1 MTESEI
7 FEAVTGS
14 GSTDFATVVGILDQH
29 SGWCL
34 IGGLAVNCYVEPVY
48 TLDADIVVVSSD
60 LPEIKNQLERAD
72 FSLEEFPHSLKAT
85 MAGSDL
91 RIQFTTDSRYQNFLN
106 NTTLHEVLGQKVP
119 VASLAN
125 VVRGKMRAWGDESRR
140 LSKRKK
146 DELDLI
152 RIAEK
157 YPDLRG
163 MIPPT
168 IVQQLEEN

>member
-7 FEAVTGS
+7 FESVTGS
-14 GSTDFATVVGILDQH
+14 GSTDFATVVRILNQH

-48 TLDADIVVVSSD
+48 TLDADIVVISSD
-60 LPEIKNQLERAD
+60 LPEIRNELERAE
-72 FSLEEFPHSLKAT
+72 FLVEQFPHSLNAT

-91 RIQFTTDSRYQNFLN
+91 RIQFTIDPRYQDFLN
-106 NTTLHEVLGQKVP
+106 NTTIHEVLNQTVP

-125 VVRGKMRAWGDESRR
+125 VVRGKIWAWSDDSRR

-157 YPDLRG
+157 YPELRG
-163 MIPPT
+163 VMPPQ
-168 IVQQLEEN
+168 IVQQMDDN

>member
-14 GSTDFATVVGILDQH
+14 GSTDFATVVRILDQH

-60 LPEIKNQLERAD
+60 LPEIKNELERAD
-72 FSLEEFPHSLKAT
+72 FSVEEFPHSLNAT

-91 RIQFTTDSRYQNFLN
+91 RIQFTTDPRYQDFLN
-106 NTTLHEVLGQKVP
+106 KTMLHEVLGQKVP

-125 VVRGKMRAWGDESRR
+125 VVRGKMWAWADDARR

-157 YPDLRG
+157 YPELRG
-163 MIPPT
+163 LMPPMI
-168 IVQQLEEN
+168 IQQIEEN